1 MRLREFWRALA
12 LVVAAGAGLPAVLA
26 RAADAP
32 PVPAGMTAYQTYC
45 SGCHSGQGD
54 APSTEALRR
63 LSRAHIKYNL
73 ELGYMAQIAK
83 GVPREDLARI
93 IDWLPQNPDD
103 GGAWAERLRCRAALR
118 DVRLDRGA
126 QRIATTFGLGDANIR
141 RQTASE
147 AGLTNADMGRLELAW
162 VLAFPQTATMRSQPV
177 IVGDTLFFAATD
189 AGKVFALDAHSGCV
203 KWTYSSDLT
212 LRSSLTFAEATR
224 TSPALIVAGDAG
236 GRVHAIEAKT
246 GATAWVSDVK
256 LNELNRITGA
266 PVAHAGV
273 IYAPLSAIEVN
284 YAGPDSYECCRGQG
298 ALVAIDQASGRTRW
312 IGRTMEPAKP
322 TQKSRTGVQQWGPSG
337 AIMWDTPII
346 DAKRGRIYIGTGEN
360 NSWPATDT
368 SDAIIAY
375 DLKTG
380 AREWVFQATKADIW
394 NYACGPRGANCDWP
408 GEYQSP
414 DFDFGATPM
423 LIRLKTGREMIIAG
437 QKSGVLWALN
447 PDTGKLIWSNRIARG
462 SAGGGMRW
470 GLAFDGERI
479 FAPQNDAPGS
489 YPGDHASWGAG
500 LRAVDA
506 ATGRLVWN
514 YKPNARDCGE
524 TGLPAATAE
533 AASGERIL
541 PVAAP
546 VLPPPRVTPA
556 ATPRPARTGPRCRVG
571 MAAAPLVIDG
581 AVVTGTNGGMLRIFD
596 AKSGAVLFEQ
606 QTNRNYPQT
615 LNGLEG
621 QGGSLDSAP
630 YVAAHGTLFVQ
641 SGYSRF
647 GQPPGN
653 VLLAFRPRRPGTPA
667 SRQGGGS

>member
-1 MRLREFWRALA
+1 MKLRKAWPALA
-12 LVVAAGAGLPAVLA
+12 VLITAAACLQAVLA

-32 PVPAGMTAYQTYC
+32 PAPAGMAAYQTYC

-54 APSTEALRR
+54 APSTAALRR

-93 IDWLPQNPDD
+93 IDWLPQSPDD
-103 GGAWAERLRCRAALR
+103 GGAWAERLRCSAAVR

-126 QRIATTFGLGDANIR
+126 RRIATTFGLGGANTR

-147 AGLTNADMGRLELAW
+147 AGLTNSDMSRLELAW

-189 AGKVFALDAHSGCV
+189 AGKVFALDAYSGCV
-203 KWTYSSDLT
+203 KWTYTSDLT
-212 LRSSLTFAEATR
+212 LRSSLTFAEPTR

-236 GRVHAIEAKT
+236 GRVHGIDAKT
-246 GATAWVSDVK
+246 GGKAWISDVK
-256 LNELNRITGA
+256 LNALNRITGA

-273 IYAPLSAIEVN
+273 IYTPLSAIEVN
-284 YAGPDSYECCRGQG
+284 YAGPDSYQCCQGQG
-298 ALVAIDQASGRTRW
+298 ALVAIDQASGRTLW

-322 TQKSRTGVQQWGPSG
+322 TRKSRTGVQQWGPSG
-337 AIMWDTPII
+337 AIMWDTPIV
-346 DAKRGRIYIGTGEN
+346 DAKRRQVIIGTGEN

-375 DLKTG
+375 DMKTG
-380 AREWVFQATKADIW
+380 ARKWVFQATKADIW
-394 NYACGPRGANCDWP
+394 NYACGQRGANCDWP

-423 LIRLKTGREMIIAG
+423 LVRIKSGREMVIAG
-437 QKSGVLWALN
+437 QKSGVLWALD
-447 PDTGKLIWSNRIARG
+447 PQDGKMIWSNRIARG

-489 YPGDHASWGAG
+489 YEGDHPTWGAG

-524 TGLPAATAE
+524 PGLPVATAE
-533 AASGERIL
+533 ATIREPML

-546 VLPPPRVTPA
+546 VLPPPRMTPA
-556 ATPRPARTGPRCRVG
+556 GAPPPPVRTASRCRVG
-571 MAAAPLVIDG
+571 MAAAPLVVDQ
-581 AVVTGTNGGMLRIFD
+581 AVVTGTNGGMLRVFD
-596 AKSGAVLFEQ
+596 AKSGAVLFEN
-606 QTNRNYPQT
+606 QTNRKYPQT

-653 VLLAFRPRRPGTPA
+653 VLLAFRPRGAGEPKA
-667 SRQGGGS
+667 QNSGS